1 MLPTGN
7 IKLSTSHRLDVVVEL
22 ALVAVTVRSVPNL
35 VYVNSTETMSLR
47 PRPASSTRIEVLIV
61 TPSWAKVTKLIVG
74 DNTIPGIVGEAEAG
88 VVVSGVVVSG
98 VAVAGD
104 SALGSAAVS
113 SVSIDGSVSVPADS
127 RIGSTSALAGVSV
140 DGVSVD
146 GESVNGVAVEG
157 AEDDAA
163 GDPTLP
169 LTLETAAGD
178 WILASD
184 SD

>member
-1 MLPTGN
+1 M
-7 IKLSTSHRLDVVVEL
+7 VEL

-140 DGVSVD
+140 DG
-146 GESVNGVAVEG
+146 ESVNGVAVEG

>member
-1 MLPTGN
+1 M
-7 IKLSTSHRLDVVVEL
+7 VEL

-104 SALGSAAVS
+104 SALGSAGVS

>member
-88 VVVSGVVVSG
+88 VVVSGVVV
-98 VAVAGD
+98 AGD
-104 SALGSAAVS
+104 SVLGSAAVS

-157 AEDDAA
+157 AEDDAV

>member
-1 MLPTGN
+1 M
-7 IKLSTSHRLDVVVEL
+7 VEL

-88 VVVSGVVVSG
+88 VVVSGVVV
-98 VAVAGD
+98 AGD
-104 SALGSAAVS
+104 SVLGSAAVS

-157 AEDDAA
+157 AEDDAV

>member
-1 MLPTGN
+1 M
-7 IKLSTSHRLDVVVEL
+7 VEL

-88 VVVSGVVVSG
+88 VVVSGVAESGVVVSG
-98 VAVAGD
+98 D
-104 SALGSAAVS
+104 SVLGSAAVS

>member
-98 VAVAGD
+98 VVVAGD
-104 SALGSAAVS
+104 SVLGSAAVS

-157 AEDDAA
+157 AEDDAV

>member
-1 MLPTGN
+1 MRP
-7 IKLSTSHRLDVVVEL
+7 STSHRLDVVVEL

-88 VVVSGVVVSG
+88 VVVSGVVV
-98 VAVAGD
+98 AGD
-104 SALGSAAVS
+104 SVLGSAAVS
-113 SVSIDGSVSVPADS
+113 SVSIDVSVSVPADS